1 MRKSKSGQK
10 ESPAISIPMLHVLI
24 SLADGEKHGYAIIK
38 EVRRR
43 TDEKVELS
51 PGTLYPVI
59 KRLLVSGMI
68 AESSERPDPSLDDE
82 RRRYYRLTDQ
92 GRETAILE
100 TERLEE
106 VVAMA
111 RSKKL
116 MRPEPT

>member
-1 MRKSKSGQK
+1 MPKANNKGSLALSM
-10 ESPAISIPMLHVLI
+10 PMLHVLI

-43 TDEKVELS
+43 TDEKVQLS

-59 KRLLVSGMI
+59 KRLLGSGMI

-111 RSKKL
+111 RSKNL
-116 MRPEPT
+116 MRPDPV